1 MATNAC
7 GTALNTGQ
15 PNCVPNFKVDTG
27 IILLP
32 YLADDGTVNSIK
44 TTDTFDTSY
53 VTARL
58 NAGIVGTSGAALS
71 RSQRWYPLM
80 GLKAVIGER
89 AENTTQDIEGVAY
102 NVKAGV
108 RNYDGTIYGNA
119 GSPKLLKALESRN
132 ATKDSY
138 FKVDINGNLVGIVDE
153 TTGDMNPIRIE
164 QSTFSPRL
172 MDAKDAE
179 VQALNLKFTV
189 DTREKDSDLG
199 ILTSATISADLLEI
213 QGLVDVVGAATVP
226 TTTTVT
232 LTANFIY
239 GDAFVPKKFTGA
251 VLADFPVYNVTTAL
265 AVVPASVIETP
276 VDSGIYLFTY
286 AAQTASDVMTINLA
300 KDGFEMSEVT
310 FTV

>member
-7 GTALNTGQ
+7 GNALNTGQ

-27 IILLP
+27 IILVS
-32 YLADDGTVNSIK
+32 YLADDGTVN
-44 TTDTFDTSY
+44 SY

-58 NAGIVGTSGAALS
+58 NAGIVGTSGSALS

-108 RNYDGTIYGNA
+108 RNYDATIYGNA
-119 GSPKLLKALESRN
+119 GNPKLLKALESRN
-132 ATKDSY
+132 AVRDAY
-138 FKVDINGNLVGIVDE
+138 FKVDINGNAVGMIDE
-153 TTGDMNPIRIE
+153 STGDMNPIRIE
-164 QSTFSPRL
+164 RSTFSPRL

-189 DTREKDSDLG
+189 DTREQDSNLG
-199 ILTSATISADLLEI
+199 ILTAASITADLLDIE
-213 QGLVDVVGAATVP
+213 GLKDVVGVATSP
-226 TTTTVT
+226 TVTTVT
-232 LTANFIY
+232 LTASFIY

-251 VLADFPVYNVTTAL
+251 VLADYPLYNSTTAS
-265 AVVPASVIETP
+265 AVVPASVVETP

-286 AAQTASDVMTINLA
+286 AAQTSLDVMTINLA